1 MQFAVLDQPAPEDD
15 GAFEYWDED
24 ADAVLFYARGEV
36 DGWSHGT
43 DTGYQTTY
51 ILRIRTA
58 TGIVEIGTV
67 KVGHTS
73 MYAGGERYTPLPQR
87 FTQLD
92 RSFFSLGQSDEY
104 YRNLHEVV
112 GPAREDVL
120 RALRDIAL
128 DEDIL
133 AMAMDY
139 DVTRSSLL
147 RWVKLSAVEGQ
158 LRRIARGGVRKMS
171 FDVAYEPPVPHGAEP
186 VRLRFQ
192 VEPDSNPPSNV
203 HALTG
208 RNGVGKSFVLSHL
221 ARAVAAIEPEPELLG
236 RVIEYGR
243 EGRSFT
249 NLVTVSFS
257 AFDDFPLVESDDR
270 FIASYVGL
278 RVQGARSP
286 RFKTPNGLRGD
297 FAQGMQA
304 CLTRERVG
312 QWLEALRMLDYPGS
326 GLLEEGW
333 LENFENSPSR
343 RSRERKARALF
354 RQLSSGHKIVL
365 LTMTRLIEH
374 VSERTLVII
383 DEPETHLH
391 PPLLAA
397 FMRALSD
404 LLTERN
410 GLAVVA
416 THSPVVLQEIPAHC
430 VWKLWRY
437 GGQLGAGQPR
447 IETYGENVGVL
458 THEVFGLEVTAAGFL
473 QELRRLVS
481 EGYSYDAVLERFHG
495 RLGSEAQ
502 LVLSALLGI
511 RDDLRGQ
518 G

>member
-1 MQFAVLDQPAPEDD
+1 VQFAVLDRDYPHGDELDYWEEDVDATLLPETWLDPWADDDD
-15 GAFEYWDED
+15 GYRTSF
-24 ADAVLFYARGEV
+24 F
-36 DGWSHGT
+36 
-43 DTGYQTTY
+43 
-51 ILRIRTA
+51 LRIRTV
-58 TGIVEIGTV
+58 TGIAEIGTV
-67 KVGHTS
+67 KIGHTS
-73 MYAGGERYTPLPQR
+73 MHARGERFVPLPPR
-87 FTQLD
+87 FNQLD
-92 RSFFSLGQSDEY
+92 PSFFSLGQSDEY
-104 YRNLHEVV
+104 YRNLHEVL
-112 GPAREDVL
+112 GPAREDAL
-120 RALRDIAL
+120 RALRDIAF
-128 DEDIL
+128 DEDTL
-133 AMAMDY
+133 TAAMEY
-139 DVTRSSLL
+139 NVTRQSLL
-147 RWVKLSAVEGQ
+147 RFVKLSTVEGQ
-158 LRRIARGGVRKMS
+158 LRRIARGGVRKVS
-171 FDVAYEPPVPHGAEP
+171 FDVAYEPPAPDGAEP
-186 VRLRFQ
+186 VRIRFQ
-192 VEPDSNPPSNV
+192 VEPDSRPPSNV

-221 ARAVAAIEPEPELLG
+221 ARAVASVEPQPELLG
-236 RVIEYGR
+236 RVIEFGR

-278 RVQGARSP
+278 RVQGAHSP
-286 RFKTPNGLRGD
+286 RFKTPYRLRGD

-312 QWLEALRMLDYPGS
+312 QWIEALRTLDYPGS

-354 RQLSSGHKIVL
+354 RQLSAGHKIVL

-410 GLAVVA
+410 GLAIVA

-437 GGQLGAGQPR
+437 GGRLGAGQPR

-473 QELRRLVS
+473 QELRRLVDD
-481 EGYSYDAVLERFHG
+481 GYSYDAVLEHFRG

-511 RDDLRGQ
+511 RDDLQEQ